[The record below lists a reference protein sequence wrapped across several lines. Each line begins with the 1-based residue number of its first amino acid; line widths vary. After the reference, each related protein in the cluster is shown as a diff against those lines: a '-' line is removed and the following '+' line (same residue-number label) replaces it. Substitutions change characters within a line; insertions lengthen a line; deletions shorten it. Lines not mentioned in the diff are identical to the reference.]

1 MTRELNILKA
11 VLLLR
16 KFNKYRSKEARIE
29 ETKSNF
35 EKGYMTDES
44 LQEWI
49 DSLKEDLSKSPEQLE
64 KESQK
69 FIESLCDM
77 EAEQARQKM
86 ESYEDS
92 KEYGPSNPW
101 DAPGM
106 SISDF
111 I

>member
-1 MTRELNILKA
+1 MDRHLNILKA

-16 KFNKYRSKEARIE
+16 RVNRNNSKEKQIADA
-29 ETKSNF
+29 
-35 EKGYMTDES
+35 EKYYTDE
-44 LQEWI
+44 QIEEWI

-64 KESQK
+64 KEGQE

-77 EAEQARQKM
+77 EAEQARQEM

-106 SISDF
+106 SINDF

>member
-1 MTRELNILKA
+1 MDRHLNILKA

-16 KFNKYRSKEARIE
+16 RVNRCNSKEKQIADA
-29 ETKSNF
+29 
-35 EKGYMTDES
+35 EKYYTDE
-44 LQEWI
+44 QINEWI
-49 DSLKEDLSKSPEQLE
+49 NSLKEDLSKTPEQLE
-64 KESQK
+64 KKSQE

-77 EAEQARQKM
+77 EAEQARQEM
-86 ESYEDS
+86 ESFNES